1 MEIEELRQK
10 ITNEY
15 KAHAKLPKE
24 LIDLKKRV
32 QLFVKLKQYD
42 EGEELQN

>member
-1 MEIEELRQK
+1 MEIEELREK
-10 ITNEY
+10 ISNEY

-32 QLFVKLKQYD
+32 QMFIKLKQYD
-42 EGEELQN
+42 EAEQL